1 MMGGVA
7 RSHHVV
13 VVACRG
19 ADCLVCARKNASGLD
34 LLSEAC
40 ARERKRVREDSPS
53 EEEVKRCKSR
63 TESVCAERCDEWLQT
78 ELGFTQLAIRYARN
92 AFKRGERVIA
102 MHYEDRRK
110 AAARPVLCKND
121 KGHFYILVV
130 LRDANEPS
138 LRTRPWRSAR
148 VAALNCGPAAKCL
161 REMHEWL
168 AAALAENEGALE
180 RVVAELQSGGF

>member
-1 MMGGVA
+1 MGGVA

-34 LLSEAC
+34 LLSEVC
-40 ARERKRVREDSPS
+40 ARERKRVREDPPS
-53 EEEVKRCKSR
+53 EEVKRCKSR

-110 AAARPVLCKND
+110 PDARPVLCKND
-121 KGHFYILVV
+121 KGHFYILAVV
-130 LRDANEPS
+130 LRDANELS
-138 LRTRPWRSAR
+138 LQTRPWRSVR
-148 VAALNCGPAAKCL
+148 VAALNCGLAAKCL
-161 REMHEWL
+161 REMHGRL